1 MFPKVK
7 NNIQSM
13 FSKKHL
19 SEEDYKYLYVYSV
32 YPDSDIRIDVA
43 QLLCDR
49 YSVRAEK
56 VLLRMTYDIDE
67 TVKLNVVD
75 SLSMGKRKRTL
86 KRLSRL
92 TKSKNDLL
100 RAYAHMSYCNVIV
113 NRNIKMEKR
122 NYIKWVM
129 ESLLKEE
136 SDIVKL
142 MLESEL
148 YIHGMKSYFKNIEK
162 IIRQEM
168 LIGFTENIWLI
179 LNILEE
185 IYDENNYQRIQKLL
199 YLIEEKANLKQKERI
214 KELKKRGEYVEEK

>member
-1 MFPKVK
+1 
-7 NNIQSM
+7 
-13 FSKKHL
+13 
-19 SEEDYKYLYVYSV
+19 
-32 YPDSDIRIDVA
+32 
-43 QLLCDR
+43 
-49 YSVRAEK
+49 
-56 VLLRMTYDIDE
+56 
-67 TVKLNVVD
+67 
-75 SLSMGKRKRTL
+75 
-86 KRLSRL
+86 
-92 TKSKNDLL
+92 
-100 RAYAHMSYCNVIV
+100 
-113 NRNIKMEKR
+113 MEKR